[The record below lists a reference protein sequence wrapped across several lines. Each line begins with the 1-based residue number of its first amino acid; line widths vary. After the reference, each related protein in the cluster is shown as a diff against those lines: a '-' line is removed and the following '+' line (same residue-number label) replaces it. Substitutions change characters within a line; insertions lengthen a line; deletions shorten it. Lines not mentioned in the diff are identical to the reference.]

1 MANSGPSVAINI
13 DQLFFQ
19 APGGIGTY
27 VREVVPRL
35 ADAGASVTLWHA
47 RFLGGV
53 EEPWTAGYRRITL
66 PQEIRLLYPAWNLTG
81 HPRLPASLESADIVH
96 LPSPVAIPTVGRD
109 QRLVVTVHDLAF
121 RFHPKA
127 FPKTWLW
134 LFRLGT
140 RRAARRADAV
150 IVPSRNTAQDLI
162 RHAGADPGRVHV
174 VPLAASLPEGAMDP
188 GPTLERLKIRP
199 PYVLFVGTLEP
210 RKNLVTLVRAYRRAV
225 AAAALPHRLVL
236 AGPLGWLPG
245 PLLHEVQLPGPGEV
259 VLAGKT
265 PREDLDAL
273 YRAADLFVYPS
284 LYEGFGL
291 PVLEAMS
298 RGVPTITSNASSLP
312 EVAGEAALL
321 VDPRS
326 EGALASA
333 IQRVLTEPEEASRLA
348 KAAAARAAEFSW
360 ERTAEMTL
368 QVYRS
373 LG

>member
-1 MANSGPSVAINI
+1 MMSVAFNI

-27 VREVVPRL
+27 VRELAPRL
-35 ADAGASVTLWHA
+35 ADAGVDLTLWHA
-47 RFLGGV
+47 RFPGGV
-53 EEPWTAGYRRITL
+53 EEPWTARFHRVTI

-81 HPRLPASLESADIVH
+81 RPRLPAALEAADIVH
-96 LPSPVAIPTVGRD
+96 LPSPVAVPPVGRD

-121 RFHPKA
+121 RFHPKT
-127 FPKTWLW
+127 FPKAWLW

-150 IVPSRNTAQDLI
+150 IVPSRNTARDLV
-162 RHAGADPGRVHV
+162 RLAGADPGRVHV
-174 VPLAASLPEGAMDP
+174 VPLAASLPEDGADP
-188 GPTLERLKIRP
+188 TATLERLKVRP

-210 RKNLVTLVRAYRRAV
+210 RKNLVRLVRAYRRAV
-225 AAAALPHRLVL
+225 ASTSLPHRLVL

-245 PLLHEVQLPGPGEV
+245 PLLQELRTPGPGEV

-265 PREDLDAL
+265 QPADLDAL

-312 EVAGEAALL
+312 EVAGDAALL

-326 EGALASA
+326 ESALADA
-333 IQRVLTEPEEASRLA
+333 IRRVLTEPEEASRLG
-348 KAAAARAAEFSW
+348 KAAIARAAEFSW
-360 ERTAEMTL
+360 ERTAQRTME
-368 QVYRS
+368 VYRS